1 MPQPQ
6 ITGDSSQ
13 ERKERY
19 HDVVHVDVCD
29 DDEGGGGD
37 GSEDDVVDDDDD
49 YDAVCVSRKMITS
62 HFQAERQRREVS
74 RQLGLAGRRP
84 ALA

>member
-6 ITGDSSQ
+6 ITGDSPQ

-19 HDVVHVDVCD
+19 HDVVHVDVRD

-49 YDAVCVSRKMITS
+49 GGGGDENY
-62 HFQAERQRREVS
+62 
-74 RQLGLAGRRP
+74 
-84 ALA
+84 

>member
-13 ERKERY
+13 EPKERY
-19 HDVVHVDVCD
+19 YDVVHVDVRD
-29 DDEGGGGD
+29 DDEGGGGA

-49 YDAVCVSRKMITS
+49 YDAVCVCHEKWSLPISKLNARGAK
-62 HFQAERQRREVS
+62 
-74 RQLGLAGRRP
+74 
-84 ALA
+84 